1 MYCISITASCLMTW
15 WPHGSLSLT
24 QSGAKMHMRG
34 GGTFLRRAKDLPI
47 PPPPLPVPPSLGLL
61 ACVYCSIWP
70 VEPAPHQASG
80 EKELSCEKPTSN
92 HQPPICDLVHAAV
105 VRCAIGCSQLV
116 PCSFTALVLLA
127 TGTCDDIKS
136 LLTDPPP
143 PPFLSPPLPPCRP
156 ASPLLLTCSLT
167 TASSSSSSFSFPHS
181 QQIWMRG

>member
-1 MYCISITASCLMTW
+1 MTW

-47 PPPPLPVPPSLGLL
+47 LPPPHSPVPPSLGLL

-127 TGTCDDIKS
+127 TGTCDDIKT
-136 LLTDPPP
+136 LLTDLALP
-143 PPFLSPPLPPCRP
+143 PPFCLFLSLLVVPLP
-156 ASPLLLTCSLT
+156 L
-167 TASSSSSSFSFPHS
+167 SSSPAP
-181 QQIWMRG
+181 